1 MCGIDNNN
9 YPMSPAIN
17 FTATVYVVTAVAV
30 KL

>member
-9 YPMSPAIN
+9 DPMSPASN
-17 FTATVYVVTAVAV
+17 FTATVYVVTAAV